1 MSKTSSVTF
10 SVTPHYK
17 DDADQPWVTLEGKV
31 AMSVWLSPKTN
42 MTLEDVAKLIESFAA
57 DQVSQQLTHSA
68 AQSRLNAGV
77 AGINYRG
84 EVYSMTFRGQNI
96 MRSQMLNF
104 PAKDH
109 LREGEP
115 FNMIFTQTF
124 GSSGANMDAVILA
137 NFCPCCATCCRPKP
151 RQEAPQA
158 QEMEKF

>member
-1 MSKTSSVTF
+1 MPKTTTVTF

-17 DDADQPWVTLEGKV
+17 DDADQPWITLESQL
-31 AMSVWLSPKTN
+31 AISVWLSPKTN

-57 DQVSQQLTHSA
+57 DQVSQQLTYSTSA
-68 AQSRLNAGV
+68 TQNPFAAGAASV
-77 AGINYRG
+77 NYRG

-104 PAKDH
+104 SAKDH

-124 GSSGANMDAVILA
+124 GSLDSDTFLA
-137 NFCPCCATCCRPKP
+137 LLCPCCVTCCGPKP